1 VIGIFG
7 GTFDPVHF
15 GHLRPLREL
24 HEALGFERLH
34 LVPAAVPPHRPAPLA
49 SAAQRLAMLQLA
61 CSGSPGW
68 VVDDRELKRAG
79 PSYTVDT
86 LLELRAAYAGT
97 PLCLVLGQ
105 DAALGLTTWHRW
117 SELFELA
124 GIAVMARPGSST
136 VLPEWARQREL
147 SDKVE
152 FCRDPLGHCY
162 RHPVTPV
169 DISATGVRE
178 LAAVGGD
185 ISDLVPT
192 VVADYIRHHGLYRQS
207 TRKRSEPSNAK

>member
-49 SAAQRLAMLQLA
+49 SAAHRLAMLRLA
-61 CSGSPGW
+61 CAGSPGW
-68 VVDDRELKRAG
+68 VVDDRELRREG

-86 LLELRAAYAGT
+86 LQELRAAYAGT

-105 DAALGLTTWHRW
+105 DAAQGLATWHRW

-124 GIAVMARPGSST
+124 GIAIMARPGSST
-136 VLPEWARQREL
+136 TLPDWARQREMPG
-147 SDKVE
+147 KVE

-169 DISATGVRE
+169 DVSATRVRE
-178 LAAVGGD
+178 LAADGSE
-185 ISDLVPT
+185 IKDLVPT
-192 VVADYIRHHGLYRQS
+192 VVADYISNHGLYRQA
-207 TRKRSEPSNAK
+207 TRNRSERSNAK

>member
-24 HEALGFERLH
+24 HDALGFERLH

-49 SAAQRLAMLQLA
+49 DAAQRLAMLQLA
-61 CSGSPGW
+61 CAGSPDW
-68 VVDDRELKRAG
+68 VVDDRELKREG

-86 LLELRAAYAGT
+86 LLELRTVYPDAT
-97 PLCLVLGQ
+97 LCLVLGQ
-105 DAALGLTTWHRW
+105 DAALGLTDWHRW
-117 SELFELA
+117 TELFELA
-124 GIAVMARPGSST
+124 GIAIMARPGST
-136 VLPEWARQREL
+136 AALPDWARQRE
-147 SDKVE
+147 VPGRME

-169 DISATGVRE
+169 DISATRVRE
-178 LAAVGGD
+178 LVAAGGD
-185 ISDLVPT
+185 ITDMVPAA
-192 VVADYIRHHGLYRQS
+192 VSDYIRDHGLYRQS
-207 TRKRSEPSNAK
+207 TRNRSE